1 MTSKNSGI
9 SGSTIKL
16 NGTSITVYS
25 SGTADGRYVKKSGDT
40 MSGAL
45 NFANGTWNLVGDDSY
60 MGDCNRAGHFGI
72 KAANTTYPGIA
83 FYNNANAHLGNLT
96 AYSGNIRYGV
106 YSLQFLDNG
115 NTSVGASTWTN
126 PFSAYDK
133 DAVKD
138 GQAICV
144 WGQSSHLNNLSIDSG
159 GMSLWLKRVSANAAT
174 LNMVLDGEY
183 YANGN

>member
-1 MTSKNSGI
+1 
-9 SGSTIKL
+9 
-16 NGTSITVYS
+16 
-25 SGTADGRYVKKSGDT
+25 

-45 NFANGTWNLVGDDSY
+45 NLANNTWNKIGDDSY
-60 MGDCNRAGHFGI
+60 IGDCNTVGMIGI

-83 FYNNANAHLGNLT
+83 FFNNENTRLGNLT
-96 AYSGNIRYGV
+96 VYSNNIKYRT

-115 NTSVGASTWTN
+115 NTSVSAGNWMN
-126 PFSAYDK
+126 PFSTYNAS
-133 DAVKD
+133 AIAD

-144 WGQSSHLNNLSIDSG
+144 WGQSSHLSNLASDSG
-159 GMSLWLKRVSANAAT
+159 DMSLWLKRVNANTAT